1 MVTELDADLK
11 FLYKKWQT
19 LCKQSKK
26 AKAPQKILGELSR
39 TTSLLRDV
47 LNDEFTSILVN
58 NEKLYEEIK
67 EYVATISPE
76 QQKIVRHYKGNFPLF
91 QKFAIERQIKSS
103 FGKTVTMRK
112 STYLVIEHT
121 EAMHVIDVN
130 SGKRVNSK
138 QDQEANALEVNLIAA
153 QEVARQLR
161 LRDMGGIIVVD
172 FIDMYNGANRKE
184 LYNSLVKFMADDKA
198 KHHILPPSRFG
209 LVEITRQRVRPVL
222 HIETKE
228 GCPSCKGTGK
238 IEASI
243 LLIDEI
249 GQKLA
254 KAISKSNNIV
264 IKTHPFVASYI
275 NKGWFKN
282 QRRTWAKELRC
293 KLSVEED
300 STYTLLQYRF
310 FTKDRKVISV

>member
-1 MVTELDADLK
+1 
-11 FLYKKWQT
+11 
-19 LCKQSKK
+19 
-26 AKAPQKILGELSR
+26 
-39 TTSLLRDV
+39 
-47 LNDEFTSILVN
+47 
-58 NEKLYEEIK
+58 
-67 EYVATISPE
+67 
-76 QQKIVRHYKGNFPLF
+76 
-91 QKFAIERQIKSS
+91 
-103 FGKTVTMRK
+103 
-112 STYLVIEHT
+112 
-121 EAMHVIDVN
+121 
-130 SGKRVNSK
+130 
-138 QDQEANALEVNLIAA
+138 
-153 QEVARQLR
+153 
-161 LRDMGGIIVVD
+161 
-172 FIDMYNGANRKE
+172 
-184 LYNSLVKFMADDKA
+184 MADDKA